1 MEKQARQA
9 VAEGVAHTGALTVGR
24 ESELF
29 RTLNMHY
36 NKASDF
42 QVRHSARDG
51 VCVCV
56 TKITMVCRNIIT
68 IGEL

>member
-36 NKASDF
+36 NKANDF
-42 QVRHSARDG
+42 QVRRRS
-51 VCVCV
+51 
-56 TKITMVCRNIIT
+56 
-68 IGEL
+68 